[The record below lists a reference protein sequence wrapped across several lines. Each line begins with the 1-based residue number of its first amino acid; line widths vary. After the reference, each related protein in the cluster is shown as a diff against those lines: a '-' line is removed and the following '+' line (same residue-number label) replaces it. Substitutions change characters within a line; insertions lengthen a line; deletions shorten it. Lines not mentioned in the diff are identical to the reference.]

1 MNAKIAVAVSSLAV
15 LLCSSGALYAQDSPS
30 APPPPPDKPEAAP
43 AAPAPSTRPMRIRIG
58 GNVQKPKLTHM
69 VEPIYPQIAR
79 TAHVE
84 GTIEFHAVI
93 AKDGTVEELKYVSGP
108 MLLMRAAML
117 AVQQWRYAPTLLNG
131 EPVEVDTTISVPFSL
146 SGVAKAQDENQGQ
159 KEADSK
165 PAGGGEDSQEPAPSI
180 PSEEPIAS
188 TPDKPE
194 APPPSGLSTRI
205 RVGGKVQMAK
215 IIYQV
220 QPKYPKEAKKKR
232 ISGTVVL
239 RAVIAK
245 NGTIQE
251 LQFVSGP
258 PELMRSAMDAV
269 RKWRYEPTTL
279 EGRPVEV
286 VTTVSVV
293 YTLSG

>member
-1 MNAKIAVAVSSLAV
+1 M
-15 LLCSSGALYAQDSPS
+15 
-30 APPPPPDKPEAAP
+30 
-43 AAPAPSTRPMRIRIG
+43 
-58 GNVQKPKLTHM
+58 
-69 VEPIYPQIAR
+69 
-79 TAHVE
+79 
-84 GTIEFHAVI
+84 
-93 AKDGTVEELKYVSGP
+93 EELKYVSGP

-220 QPKYPKEAKKKR
+220 QPKYPKEAKKRR